1 MDQLSESTTKSL
13 GEVELPEQLEQ
24 RLIEE
29 QERFHHPYAR
39 VPSLLRAARAGRETL
54 VAPHKSVDQ
63 DLQEVT
69 ARHDAIIQERVKHN
83 HDEVEHAKQVA
94 AAHHHQHQTGAKE
107 TGNPAAV
114 DELSRGVQ
122 EKQRSVAQKQAELTD
137 LDARLERAAKIER
150 DLRARL
156 GEAV

>member
-29 QERFHHPYAR
+29 QERFHHP
-39 VPSLLRAARAGRETL
+39 
-54 VAPHKSVDQ
+54 KSVDQ
-63 DLQEVT
+63 DLAEVT

>member
-1 MDQLSESTTKSL
+1 MDQLSNTKSL

-29 QERFHHPYAR
+29 QERFHHP
-39 VPSLLRAARAGRETL
+39 
-54 VAPHKSVDQ
+54 KSVDQ
-63 DLQEVT
+63 DLKEVT

-122 EKQRSVAQKQAELTD
+122 EKQRSVAQQQAELTD